1 MTRVLIRNTDTRGED
16 TGAQRKG
23 NARPRWERWGH
34 KSGKLKNIDSH
45 EKLKRQEKIL
55 SWRL

>member
-34 KSGKLKNIDSH
+34 KPAR
-45 EKLKRQEKIL
+45 EAEEYRQP
-55 SWRL
+55 